1 MATPMLFVLTRLI
14 AALPSAVDPDM
25 AAERCPIYCAT
36 FECDGSAWC
45 LNGAMPAP
53 CTGCPSFAQAAA
65 FAVSPPRREI
75 TIPPYVGA
83 ISGIE
88 AQAQCEKLGGHL
100 ASAANEAENKHLLSI
115 LVKYKR
121 DRAIIGAQRTW
132 LGGDEWRWQGTEQ
145 PLSYWNWAP
154 NQPDNTYDQCSEM
167 WTSGQWNDIKCEVW
181 PSMAYLCDVAVPEP
195 GFTFIC
201 SPGVQARLPCQ
212 GFGCHAKASTTK
224 LCRYVI
230 KTMSLEEKKEL
241 FWDTARDRCTALGG
255 QLAEPRT
262 KEQTQFLASA
272 IRAHSAES
280 LWIGLKRKGDGFSW
294 EGDGSSLRDNEAFWS
309 LTEPNGD
316 GSGGDC
322 VEMWEDGTW
331 NDRSCDIGNFWS
343 LDGRGGD
350 CVEMSEDGTWHDR
363 SCEIGKALAC
373 ELPVAEMDS

>member
-65 FAVSPPRREI
+65 FSVSPPRREI

-83 ISGIE
+83 TSGSE
-88 AQAQCEKLGGHL
+88 AQAQCKKLGGHL

-121 DRAIIGAQRTW
+121 DRAMIGAQRTW

-145 PLSYWNWAP
+145 PLSYENWAP
-154 NQPDNTYDQCSEM
+154 NQPDNTFDQCSEM
-167 WTSGQWNDIKCEVW
+167 WTTGQWNDMTCDLFW
-181 PSMAYLCDVAVPEP
+181 PSMAYLCDVAVPEAE
-195 GFTFIC
+195 FTFEC
-201 SPGVQARLPCQ
+201 SPSV
-212 GFGCHAKASTTK
+212 KASSGTTF
-224 LCRYVI
+224 CRYVVSA
-230 KTMSLEEKKEL
+230 TSLEEKKEL
-241 FWDTARDRCTALGG
+241 VWETARDRCTALGG
-255 QLAEPRT
+255 ELAEPRT

-294 EGDGSSLRDNEAFWS
+294 QGDGSSLLDTEAFWS

-316 GSGGDC
+316 GIGGDC

-331 NDRSCDIGNFWS
+331 NDRSCD
-343 LDGRGGD
+343 
-350 CVEMSEDGTWHDR
+350 V
-363 SCEIGKALAC
+363 GKALAC
-373 ELPVAEMDS
+373 ELPVVGE

>member
-1 MATPMLFVLTRLI
+1 MAAPLLFVLTRLI
-14 AALPSAVDPDM
+14 AALPSPVDPDM
-25 AAERCPIYCAT
+25 AAERCPDYCAS
-36 FECDGSAWC
+36 FKCDGSAWC

-83 ISGIE
+83 TSGSE
-88 AQAQCEKLGGHL
+88 AEAQCEKLGGHL

-154 NQPDNTYDQCSEM
+154 NQPDNTFDQCSEM
-167 WTSGQWNDIKCEVW
+167 WTTGEWNDIKCEVW

-230 KTMSLEEKKEL
+230 KTMSLEGQGL
-241 FWDTARDRCTALGG
+241 RVTVTVTVTVRVRARARLRMGARLRSSAPHLG
-255 QLAEPRT
+255 
-262 KEQTQFLASA
+262 SA
-272 IRAHSAES
+272 HHIS
-280 LWIGLKRKGDGFSW
+280 LLRGLRSHATD
-294 EGDGSSLRDNEAFWS
+294 A
-309 LTEPNGD
+309 
-316 GSGGDC
+316 
-322 VEMWEDGTW
+322 
-331 NDRSCDIGNFWS
+331 RSCYMPLVAMLS
-343 LDGRGGD
+343 LCTCDVTML
-350 CVEMSEDGTWHDR
+350 C
-363 SCEIGKALAC
+363 
-373 ELPVAEMDS
+373 